1 MRKETKLTY
10 RVTALFFFPL
20 LLNVQFMSVSHSIIN
35 AGLARLDG
43 AITALAAFSV
53 AMVLENFSPEAREL
67 AARFDLSPYFAPVY
81 TRSFLQAQ
89 EWLNQRRVDGIVHL
103 EGDFS
108 PNFSKRGTAKMQLII
123 KGIDSNR
130 ARQIKGYARGV
141 LEKWAIARRA
151 REDRVAS
158 PAVTIR

>member
-1 MRKETKLTY
+1 MNAFGLFLMRIRGILRMEMLQIQ
-10 RVTALFFFPL
+10 RDP
-20 LLNVQFMSVSHSIIN
+20 SSI
-35 AGLARLDG
+35 
-43 AITALAAFSV
+43 ALALVMPVVLLFIFGYGVSLDAENVAV

-123 KGIDSNR
+123 NGIDSNR

-141 LEKWAIARRA
+141 L
-151 REDRVAS
+151 
-158 PAVTIR
+158 